1 MILFFDT
8 ETTGLPKNWKAPVT
22 DLNNWPRMVQLA
34 YIFQDSDGNLISQAD
49 YIIKPDGYTIPI
61 DSSSIHGISTERAM
75 IEGKELRF
83 VLEEFNSLLNK
94 AEYLVA
100 HNISFDEKI
109 VGAEFLRIKMQNSI
123 PSKRKVCTMESSTNF
138 CAIDGPYGY
147 KWPKLSELH
156 YKLFRSN
163 FEESHNAAVDIN
175 ATAKCFWELKKK
187 GIINLSS
194 VAISNAVEPTKKEYV
209 TSQANESDIIKT
221 QIKEYCQQ
229 NDFKEIPLAAKAEAI
244 MYFEFKCKQVST
256 NADVDDEFTFLND
269 YWAKNEANVLKQ
281 TLNDYQKE
289 FILSIKKEA
298 IEEHKS
304 FSLFS
309 DDKNKTIE
317 DKISQF
323 EILGFLKGNDTKKYR
338 DLLIHLYYYYLTRYK
353 EFLPTGNKPTI
364 FDEKKKPDY
373 FNYSALAKKS
383 HENFENLLSNHI
395 SIIEKTNNGGIPE
408 SIHTLVTS
416 CAKEL
421 TVLKLEV
428 GIEDKLYKEASY
440 KIIKI
445 STNLI
450 TDWVKACSK
459 IMNVPIQGMRLG
471 NTLFDVCILTIGEID
486 KIETDDNTKIWF
498 NNIKAEFNRLKEQSQ
513 PKSNCYIATMAYGN
527 FDHPQVIV
535 LRDFRDEYLLN
546 TKSGQ
551 YFVAFYYWLSPKL
564 VAICKDNIF
573 IKKTA
578 RILLDLIVKHIIPK

>member
-34 YIFQDSDGNLISQAD
+34 YIFHDSNGNVISQAD
-49 YIIKPDGYTIPI
+49 YIIKPDGYTIPT
-61 DSSSIHGISTERAM
+61 DSSSIHGISTERA
-75 IEGKELRF
+75 IREGKELRF

-94 AEYLVA
+94 AEYIVA

-109 VGAEFLRIKMQNSI
+109 VGAEFLRNKMQNSI
-123 PSKRKVCTMESSTNF
+123 PSKRKICTMESSTNF

-163 FEESHNAAVDIN
+163 FEEAHNAAVDIN
-175 ATAKCFWELKKK
+175 ATEKCFWELKKK
-187 GIINLSS
+187 GIINISS
-194 VAISNAVEPTKKEYV
+194 VAISNVVEPTKKEYV
-209 TSQANESDIIKT
+209 SSQTNESDIMKT
-221 QIKEYCQQ
+221 QIKDYCQQ

-256 NADVDDEFTFLND
+256 NADVDDEFTFLKD
-269 YWAKNEANVLKQ
+269 YWAKNESNVLKQ

-309 DDKNKTIE
+309 DEKNKTIE

-323 EILGFLKGNDTKKYR
+323 EVLAFVKANDTKKYR
-338 DLLIHLYYYYLTRYK
+338 DLVIHLYFYYLTKYK
-353 EFLPTGNKPTI
+353 EFLPLGKKPTI
-364 FDEKKKPDY
+364 FDENKKLEY
-373 FNYSALAKKS
+373 SNYSTRAKKA
-383 HENFENLLSNHI
+383 HENFENLLSNYG
-395 SIIEKTNNGGIPE
+395 SIIEKTNNGSIPE
-408 SIHTLVTS
+408 SIYTLVTS

-428 GIEDKLYKEASY
+428 GIQDKLYKEAAS
-440 KIIKI
+440 KIIRL

-450 TDWVKACSK
+450 ADWVKECSNV
-459 IMNVPIQGMRLG
+459 MNVPIQGMRLG

-486 KIETDDNTKIWF
+486 KIETDENTKSWF
-498 NNIKAEFNRLKEQSQ
+498 NKIKASFNRLKEQSQ
-513 PKSNCYIATMAYGN
+513 PKSGCYIATMAYGN
-527 FDHPQVIV
+527 YDHPQVIV
-535 LRDFRDEYLLN
+535 LRNFRDKYLLN

-564 VAICKDNIF
+564 VAKCKDNVL
-573 IKKTA
+573 IKKTSK
-578 RILLDLIVKHIIPK
+578 RFLNLIIRHIIPK